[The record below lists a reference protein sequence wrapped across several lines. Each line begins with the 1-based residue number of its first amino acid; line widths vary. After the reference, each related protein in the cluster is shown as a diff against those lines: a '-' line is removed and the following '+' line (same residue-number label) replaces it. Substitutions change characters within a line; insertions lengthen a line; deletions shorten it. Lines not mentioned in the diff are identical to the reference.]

1 MLTSIVILT
10 HNQLHYTKQCIDS
23 IRNYTEKES
32 YELIVI
38 DNAST
43 DGTVEWL
50 QLQSDILL
58 VKNAANVGFP
68 RGCNQGIE
76 KAKGDNILLLNNDV
90 VVTENWLKNLLNCLY
105 EQPDT
110 AAVGPVTNSA
120 SYYSTIPVSYTNL
133 EEMQEFAAAYN
144 QSDATKWEE
153 RIKLI
158 GFCMLIKREV
168 LNEIGLL
175 DERFTPGNYEDDD
188 ISLRMRQKG
197 YKLYLCRDTFVHHYG
212 SVSWKENIPQFYNL
226 LHANGLKF
234 QQKWGFPSSDL
245 FIRFDLLQLSDMYY
259 KEGMNILHIGAGCGA
274 TLLEMKRR
282 YQNGNFLGVEEKKEA
297 VRIAEYAAPTLHAKL
312 NELEG
317 NFLNDKFSIILLS
330 CPVYREH
337 MLAVIRGISRL
348 LHQDGVLIMSFPN
361 SNYYTRIEQR
371 FQVQGKNEE
380 DEQSYSLEEIMIL
393 LEKERLKVMNIQ
405 ELAGDLGRWN
415 EQYASYCTSLIGKMD
430 AHLAGYNVIVSHA

>member
-10 HNQLHYTKQCIDS
+10 RNQLHYTKQCIDS
-23 IRNYTEKES
+23 IRKYTKKES

-58 VKNAANVGFP
+58 VKNETNVGFP

-90 VVTENWLKNLLNCLY
+90 VVTENWLTNLLNCLY

-120 SYYSTIPVSYTNL
+120 SYYSTIPVSYTTL

-144 QSDATKWEE
+144 QSDTTKWEE
-153 RIKLI
+153 RLKLI
-158 GFCMLIKREV
+158 GFCMLIKRNV
-168 LNEIGLL
+168 LHEIGLL

-197 YKLYLCRDTFVHHYG
+197 FKLYLCRDTFVHHYG
-212 SVSWKENIPQFYNL
+212 SVSWKENIPEFYNL
-226 LHANGLKF
+226 LHTNGLKF

-274 TLLEMKRR
+274 TLLEMKWR
-282 YQNGNFLGVEEKKEA
+282 YRNGNFFGVEENKEA
-297 VRIAEYAAPTLHAKL
+297 VNIAEYVAPTLHVKL

-317 NFLNDKFSIILLS
+317 NFSNDKFSIILLS
-330 CPVYREH
+330 CPVHREH
-337 MLAVIRGISRL
+337 MIAVIRCISRL
-348 LHQDGVLIMSFPN
+348 LHRDGVLIMSFPN
-361 SNYYTRIEQR
+361 SNYYPRIEQR

-380 DEQSYSLEEIMIL
+380 DEQSYNLEEIMIL
-393 LEKERLKVMNIQ
+393 LEKERLKVTNII

-415 EQYASYCTSLIGKMD
+415 EQYAPYCTSLISKMD
-430 AHLAGYNVIVSHA
+430 AHLAGYNIIVSHA

>member
-1 MLTSIVILT
+1 MLTSIVMLT

-23 IRNYTEKES
+23 IRKYTKKES

-43 DGTVEWL
+43 DGTIEWL

-58 VKNAANVGFP
+58 MKNTTNVGFP

-90 VVTENWLKNLLNCLY
+90 VVTENWLTNLLACLY

-120 SYYSTIPVSYTNL
+120 SYYSTIPVPYTNI
-133 EEMQEFAAAYN
+133 EEMQKFAAMYN

-158 GFCMLIKREV
+158 GFCMLIKRAV

-188 ISLRMRQKG
+188 LSLRMRQKG

-212 SVSWKENIPQFYNL
+212 SVSWKENIPQYSAL
-226 LHANGLKF
+226 LYANALKF

-274 TLLEMKRR
+274 TLLEMKWR
-282 YQNGNFLGVEEKKEA
+282 YRNGNFFGVEEKKEA
-297 VRIAEYAAPTLHAKL
+297 VNIAEYVAPTLHVKL

-317 NFLNDKFSIILLS
+317 KFSNEKFSIILLS

-337 MLAVIRGISRL
+337 MVAVIRGVSRL
-348 LHQDGVLIMSFPN
+348 LHRDGFLIMSFPN

-371 FQVQGKNEE
+371 FQLQGENEE
-380 DEQSYSLEEIMIL
+380 AEQSYNLAEIMIL
-393 LEKERLKVMNIQ
+393 LEKEQLKVIKIQ
-405 ELAGDLGRWN
+405 ELGGDLGRWH
-415 EQYASYCTSLIGKMD
+415 EQYASFCNSLIGRID
-430 AHLAGYNVIVSHA
+430 AHLAGYSLIVSHV